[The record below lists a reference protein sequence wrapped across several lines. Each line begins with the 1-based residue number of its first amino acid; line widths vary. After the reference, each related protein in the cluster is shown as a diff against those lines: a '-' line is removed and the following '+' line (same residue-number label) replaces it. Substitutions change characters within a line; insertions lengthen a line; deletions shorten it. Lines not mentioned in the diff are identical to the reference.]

1 MSAFLFKSLS
11 VLFFV
16 LMGTCIKLLAD
27 RVPLFEVVF
36 FRNFFAL
43 FPVIF
48 MLWKNNLKI
57 ADINQ
62 YPLHLMRAVFG
73 ICAMTLFFLSLRHV
87 NLVEMQ
93 TISFSSVFFISILSV
108 FFLREVIGMRRIIAI
123 MFGFIGVV
131 IILNPSVSV
140 FSNYS
145 LLPLIAS
152 LLLSFAV
159 IFLKKILITNNNF
172 LSIFIFTL
180 FCSIISLAFMNS
192 TWIIPE
198 TKDIILLILTGVL
211 GFIAQVF
218 LTKSYQ
224 LADASLL
231 APFEFSSLLWSYF
244 IGYFLF
250 HEVISLRVYLGGLIV
265 VLSVAY
271 IFYREST
278 LKKRIAVG
286 INKQF

>member
-192 TWIIPE
+192 TWIIPK
-198 TKDIILLILTGVL
+198 TTDIILLILIGVL

>member
-192 TWIIPE
+192 TWIIPK
-198 TKDIILLILTGVL
+198 TTDIILLILTGFL

>member
-159 IFLKKILITNNNF
+159 IFLKKN
-172 LSIFIFTL
+172 
-180 FCSIISLAFMNS
+180 
-192 TWIIPE
+192 
-198 TKDIILLILTGVL
+198 
-211 GFIAQVF
+211 
-218 LTKSYQ
+218 
-224 LADASLL
+224 
-231 APFEFSSLLWSYF
+231 
-244 IGYFLF
+244 
-250 HEVISLRVYLGGLIV
+250 
-265 VLSVAY
+265 
-271 IFYREST
+271 
-278 LKKRIAVG
+278 
-286 INKQF
+286 INHK

>member
-27 RVPLFEVVF
+27 RVPLIEVVF

-57 ADINQ
+57 TDINQ

-192 TWIIPE
+192 TWIIPK
-198 TKDIILLILTGVL
+198 TTDIILLILTGVL

-250 HEVISLRVYLGGLIV
+250 HEVISLRVYLGGLII

>member
-27 RVPLFEVVF
+27 RVPLIEVVF

-198 TKDIILLILTGVL
+198 TTDIILLILTGFL

-250 HEVISLRVYLGGLIV
+250 HEVISLRVYLGGLII

>member
-250 HEVISLRVYLGGLIV
+250 HELISLRVYLGGLIV

>member
-57 ADINQ
+57 TDINQ

-192 TWIIPE
+192 TWIIPK
-198 TKDIILLILTGVL
+198 TTDIILLILTGVL

>member
-108 FFLREVIGMRRIIAI
+108 FFLREVIGVRRIIAI

-131 IILNPSVSV
+131 IILNPSVGV

-192 TWIIPE
+192 SWIIPE
-198 TKDIILLILTGVL
+198 TTDIILLILTGVL

>member
-192 TWIIPE
+192 TWIIPK
-198 TKDIILLILTGVL
+198 TTDIILLILTGVL

>member
-27 RVPLFEVVF
+27 RIPLFEVVF

-43 FPVIF
+43 FPVLF
-48 MLWKNNLKI
+48 MLWKYNLKLSE
-57 ADINQ
+57 INQ
-62 YPLHLMRAVFG
+62 YHLHLMRAAFG
-73 ICAMTLFFLSLRHV
+73 ICAMTLLFLSLRHV
-87 NLVEMQ
+87 HLVEMQ
-93 TISFSSVFFISILSV
+93 TLSFSSVFFISILSV
-108 FFLREVIGMRRIIAI
+108 FFLHEVIGMRRIIAI

-131 IILNPSVSV
+131 IILNPSISI

-152 LLLSFAV
+152 LFLSFAV
-159 IFLKKILITNNNF
+159 ICLKKILITNNNF

-180 FCSIISLAFMNS
+180 FCSIISLAFFNS
-192 TWIIPE
+192 SWVIPN
-198 TKDIILLILTGVL
+198 TSDFILLALTGIF

-250 HEVISLRVYLGGLIV
+250 NEVVSLRVYVGGLLV
-265 VLSVAY
+265 VLSVSY
-271 IFYREST
+271 IFYRERT
-278 LKKRIAVG
+278 LKKKVVLG
-286 INKQF
+286 VNKQF

>member
-108 FFLREVIGMRRIIAI
+108 FFLREVIGVRRIIAI

-131 IILNPSVSV
+131 IILNTSVGV

-250 HEVISLRVYLGGLIV
+250 DEVISLRVYLGGLIV

>member
-131 IILNPSVSV
+131 IILNPSVSI

-192 TWIIPE
+192 SWIIPE
-198 TKDIILLILTGVL
+198 TTDIILLILTGFL

>member
-27 RVPLFEVVF
+27 RVPLIEVVF

-57 ADINQ
+57 TDINQ

-198 TKDIILLILTGVL
+198 TTDIILLILTGVL

>member
-192 TWIIPE
+192 TWIIPK
-198 TKDIILLILTGVL
+198 TADIILLILTGFL

>member
-198 TKDIILLILTGVL
+198 TTDIILLILTGFL

-250 HEVISLRVYLGGLIV
+250 HEVISLRVYLGGLII

>member
-1 MSAFLFKSLS
+1 
-11 VLFFV
+11 
-16 LMGTCIKLLAD
+16 
-27 RVPLFEVVF
+27 
-36 FRNFFAL
+36 
-43 FPVIF
+43 

-192 TWIIPE
+192 TWIIPK
-198 TKDIILLILTGVL
+198 TTDIILLILTGVL

>member
-131 IILNPSVSV
+131 IILNPSVSI

-180 FCSIISLAFMNS
+180 FCSIISLAFINS
-192 TWIIPE
+192 SWIIPE
-198 TKDIILLILTGVL
+198 TADIILLILTGFL

-250 HEVISLRVYLGGLIV
+250 HEVVSLRVYLGGLIV

>member
-62 YPLHLMRAVFG
+62 FPLHLMRAVFG

-192 TWIIPE
+192 TWIIPK
-198 TKDIILLILTGVL
+198 TTDIILLILTGVL

>member
-192 TWIIPE
+192 SWIIPE
-198 TKDIILLILTGVL
+198 TTDIILLILTGFL

-286 INKQF
+286 INIQF

>member
-192 TWIIPE
+192 SWIIPE
-198 TKDIILLILTGVL
+198 TTDIILLILTGVL

>member
-16 LMGTCIKLLAD
+16 LMGTCIKLLGD

-192 TWIIPE
+192 SWIIPE
-198 TKDIILLILTGVL
+198 TADIILLILTGVL

>member
-27 RVPLFEVVF
+27 RVPLIEVVF

-57 ADINQ
+57 TDINQ

-198 TKDIILLILTGVL
+198 TTDIILLILTGFL

-250 HEVISLRVYLGGLIV
+250 HEVISLRVYLGGLII

>member
-108 FFLREVIGMRRIIAI
+108 FFLREVIGKRRIIAI

-192 TWIIPE
+192 TWIIPK
-198 TKDIILLILTGVL
+198 TTDIILLILTGVL

>member
-57 ADINQ
+57 TDINQ

>member
-140 FSNYS
+140 FSDYS

>member
-198 TKDIILLILTGVL
+198 TTDIILLILTGVL

>member
-62 YPLHLMRAVFG
+62 YHLHLMRAVFG

-145 LLPLIAS
+145 LLPIIAS

-192 TWIIPE
+192 SWIIPE
-198 TKDIILLILTGVL
+198 TTDIILLILTGVL

>member
-192 TWIIPE
+192 TWIIPK
-198 TKDIILLILTGVL
+198 TTDIILLILTGVL

-244 IGYFLF
+244 IGFFLF

>member
-27 RVPLFEVVF
+27 RVPLIEVVF

-192 TWIIPE
+192 TWIIPK
-198 TKDIILLILTGVL
+198 TTDIILLILTGFL

-250 HEVISLRVYLGGLIV
+250 HEVISLRVYLGGLII

>member
-16 LMGTCIKLLAD
+16 LMSACIKLLAD
-27 RVPLFEVVF
+27 RVPLFEIVF

-48 MLWKNNLKI
+48 MLWRNNLKLS
-57 ADINQ
+57 DINH

-108 FFLREVIGMRRIIAI
+108 FFLHEVIGMRRIIAI

-180 FCSIISLAFMNS
+180 FCSIISLAFINS
-192 TWIIPE
+192 SWIIPK
-198 TKDIILLILTGVL
+198 TTDMMLLILTGVL

-224 LADASLL
+224 LSDASLL
-231 APFEFSSLLWSYF
+231 APFEFSSLIWSYF

-250 HEVISLRVYLGGLIV
+250 HEVISFRVYLGGLIV
-265 VLSVAY
+265 VLSVGY

>member
-27 RVPLFEVVF
+27 RIPLFEVVF

-43 FPVIF
+43 FPVLF
-48 MLWKNNLKI
+48 MLWKYNLKLSE
-57 ADINQ
+57 INQ
-62 YPLHLMRAVFG
+62 YHLHLMRAAFG

-87 NLVEMQ
+87 HLVEMQ
-93 TISFSSVFFISILSV
+93 TLSFSSVFFISILSV
-108 FFLREVIGMRRIIAI
+108 FFLHEVIGKKRIIAI
-123 MFGFIGVV
+123 MF
-131 IILNPSVSV
+131 
-140 FSNYS
+140 
-145 LLPLIAS
+145 
-152 LLLSFAV
+152 
-159 IFLKKILITNNNF
+159 
-172 LSIFIFTL
+172 
-180 FCSIISLAFMNS
+180 
-192 TWIIPE
+192 
-198 TKDIILLILTGVL
+198 

-250 HEVISLRVYLGGLIV
+250 NEVVSLRVYIGGLLV
-265 VLSVAY
+265 VLSVSY
-271 IFYREST
+271 IFYRERT
-278 LKKRIAVG
+278 LKKKVVLG
-286 INKQF
+286 VNKQF

>member
-48 MLWKNNLKI
+48 MLWKNDLKI

-192 TWIIPE
+192 TWIIPK
-198 TKDIILLILTGVL
+198 TTDIILLILTGVL

>member
-192 TWIIPE
+192 TWIIPK
-198 TKDIILLILTGVL
+198 TADIILLILTGVL

>member
-192 TWIIPE
+192 TWIIPK
-198 TKDIILLILTGVL
+198 TTDIILLILTGVL

-250 HEVISLRVYLGGLIV
+250 HEVISLRVYLGGLVTIE
-265 VLSVAY
+265 LYHRRS
-271 IFYREST
+271 YRS
-278 LKKRIAVG
+278 LFILARL
-286 INKQF
+286 

>member
-27 RVPLFEVVF
+27 RVPLIEVVF

-57 ADINQ
+57 TDINQ

-192 TWIIPE
+192 TWIIPK
-198 TKDIILLILTGVL
+198 TTDIILLILTGVL